1 MKQYLEA
8 VIKNICTRQDDIV
21 EVYEKKVQLQKKENK
36 DLVKR
41 IVSNRNG
48 SAPRMKKVK
57 VKRNEG
63 YDFGQE
69 YRTQQL
75 GQFSMN

>member
-8 VIKNICTRQDDIV
+8 VIKNICKRQDDIV

-48 SAPRMKKVK
+48 SAPRIKKAK
-57 VKRNEG
+57 VKRNEP
-63 YDFGQE
+63 YDLGQE
-69 YRTQQL
+69 YRT
-75 GQFSMN
+75 